1 MNCDSDSSYEI
12 VFLSSGEEEDEHFDD
27 VEPEIP
33 KKYAANQPV
42 NSLSAIKNS
51 VSEVFTDTSNPSRLF
66 QTENDEDKQA
76 CEVTKLKI
84 KIGPQYSLNIEKSI
98 EKPKSPKKQKPYKT
112 THESTSSPITCKP
125 FSLHQRE
132 DLNFTGISNLSSV
145 VSRSTE
151 SVLFSPCLPLNKGN
165 QFFNPKTSSKGRMMI
180 DSKPMITKNSF
191 NKSQSLINISEASL
205 VFSEESKVNSVND
218 LNMSD
223 SYEKIGQ
230 SKANASLKTKKIIS
244 NQERLISKDPKLQ
257 LRPIVKLFRLTSE
270 KIDDIHELHRALSKK
285 KNLKKGILHIF

>member
-12 VFLSSGEEEDEHFDD
+12 VFLSSGEEDEGDEHFF
-27 VEPEIP
+27 EPEIA
-33 KKYAANQPV
+33 KKYAANQAV
-42 NSLSAIKNS
+42 DSYAIKHS
-51 VSEVFTDTSNPSRLF
+51 ISEVFTDTSNPNRLSHAD
-66 QTENDEDKQA
+66 DEQDKQA

-98 EKPKSPKKQKPYKT
+98 EKPNSPMQQRPYKT

-151 SVLFSPCLPLNKGN
+151 SVLFSPCPPPNKGN
-165 QFFNPKTSSKGRMMI
+165 QFFSPKPSGKGRNNKSLI
-180 DSKPMITKNSF
+180 KKKSF

-205 VFSEESKVNSVND
+205 VFDDESKLNKVNSVTTD
-218 LNMSD
+218 LNDSD
-223 SYEKIGQ
+223 GEIGD
-230 SKANASLKTKKIIS
+230 SRAKIIT
-244 NQERLISKDPKLQ
+244 NQQRLILRDPKLQ

-270 KIDDIHELHRALSKK
+270 KIEDIHDLHRALSKK
-285 KNLKKGILHIF
+285 KNLKKGIFIFIQINFDIFIK